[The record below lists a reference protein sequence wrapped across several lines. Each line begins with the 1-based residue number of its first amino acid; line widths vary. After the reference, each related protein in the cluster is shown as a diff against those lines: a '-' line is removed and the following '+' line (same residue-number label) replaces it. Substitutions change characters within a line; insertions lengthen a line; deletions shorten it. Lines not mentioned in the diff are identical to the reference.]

1 MPHSLVKA
9 SPVERFRHRSLE
21 TLLTRP
27 VIWCKFT
34 FTMEYHK
41 DNEEK
46 STLGDTPKRAPVGEK
61 GCGQPCRTW
70 SWSCAPTAL
79 FAHRLRR
86 ERPSSRQGVLA
97 PAKAGFVRSRA
108 NQGGTTAK
116 FAVLDLCQGRFFC
129 CIARMIPSSGR
140 AGWGGPPSPETRR
153 TKPREKGEHRE
164 FTHHPNSTSE

>member
-1 MPHSLVKA
+1 MSMIKA
-9 SPVERFRHRSLE
+9 IQRKTASS
-21 TLLTRP
+21 
-27 VIWCKFT
+27 
-34 FTMEYHK
+34 
-41 DNEEK
+41 
-46 STLGDTPKRAPVGEK
+46 EK
-61 GCGQPCRTW
+61 GAKGLAEHGLGVAHRPHRNV
-70 SWSCAPTAL
+70 
-79 FAHRLRR
+79 HRLRR

-140 AGWGGPPSPETRR
+140 AGWGGPPSPEMRR